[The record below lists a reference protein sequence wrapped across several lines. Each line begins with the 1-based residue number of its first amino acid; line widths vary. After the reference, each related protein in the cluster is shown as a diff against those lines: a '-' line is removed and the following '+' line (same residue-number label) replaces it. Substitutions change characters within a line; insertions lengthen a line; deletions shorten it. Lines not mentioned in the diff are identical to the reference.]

1 MKKYI
6 SDKLNNPK
14 FEAIQSAKTTLK
26 YLKEVRNNKLIQA
39 IKQGK
44 SNEQL
49 KQIGIDA
56 IVDEIKL
63 AILMKGY
70 SGKIENFDVDLFI
83 FKNFKRSLFSVTATD
98 LKVIRAAVK
107 SFNNVQRIRLDEFNF
122 INVEYVQVQ
131 EVAEPVTEK
140 LVAEEPVSVKPVSE
154 KQEEEAISVEAELV
168 PNETL
173 PVLNDEIIDVDAE
186 EIEELEAEEVPQEDI
201 NYISNNTTFEV
212 SGETIMIYCDVDNVS
227 HLQMILFKY
236 KNKRN
241 NLLGNEFIFKDIQFT
256 DDGLFNIELQ

>member
-1 MKKYI
+1 MKFLNE
-6 SDKLNNPK
+6 KLNSAK
-14 FEAIQSAKTTLK
+14 YEAIQRAKTTFK

-39 IKQGK
+39 IKEGK

-49 KQIGIDA
+49 KQIGINA
-56 IVDEIKL
+56 IVDEIKFT
-63 AILMKGY
+63 IMSKGY
-70 SGKIENFDVDLFI
+70 EKKLENFDVDLFI
-83 FKNFKRSLFSVTATD
+83 FKNFKRSLFSVTSTD

-107 SFNNVQRIRLDEFNF
+107 SFDNVQRIRLDEFNF
-122 INVEYVQVQ
+122 ISVEYISVV
-131 EVAEPVTEK
+131 EEPVAEPV
-140 LVAEEPVSVKPVSE
+140 VEEPK
-154 KQEEEAISVEAELV
+154 EEVIPVEAELV
-168 PNETL
+168 PSANNTL
-173 PVLNDEIIDVDAE
+173 PVSNEVIDVDAE

>member
-14 FEAIQSAKTTLK
+14 YEAIQSAKATLK

-39 IKQGK
+39 IKEGK

-49 KQIGIDA
+49 KRISIDT

-83 FKNFKRSLFSVTATD
+83 FKNFKRSLFSVTSTD
-98 LKVIRAAVK
+98 LKIIRAAVK
-107 SFNNVQRIRLDEFNF
+107 GFDNVSRVRLDEFNF
-122 INVEYVQVQ
+122 INVEYISVV
-131 EVAEPVTEK
+131 EEPLTEEPVAVPVTEK
-140 LVAEEPVSVKPVSE
+140 PKEEAIIVEAEPVS
-154 KQEEEAISVEAELV
+154 
-168 PNETL
+168 NETL
-173 PVLNDEIIDVDAE
+173 PVIVPNEVTDVDAE

-201 NYISNNTTFEV
+201 SYISNNTTFEV
-212 SGETIMIYCDVDNVS
+212 SGETIVLYCDVDNVS

-236 KNKRN
+236 KDKRN
-241 NLLGNEFIFKDIQFT
+241 NLFGDEYLFKNIYLT
-256 DDGLFNIELQ
+256 DDNLFNIELQ

>member
-6 SDKLNNPK
+6 TDKLNNPK

-26 YLKEVRNNKLIQA
+26 YLKEVRNAKLIQA

-49 KQIGIDA
+49 KQIA
-56 IVDEIKL
+56 INAVVDEIKL

-70 SGKIENFDVDLFI
+70 SGKIDNFDVDLFI
-83 FKNFKRSLFSVTATD
+83 FKNFKRSLFSVTSTD

-107 SFNNVQRIRLDEFNF
+107 GFNNVQRIRLDEFNF
-122 INVEYVQVQ
+122 ISVEYIESPVAEPLTE
-131 EVAEPVTEK
+131 EVAEPV
-140 LVAEEPVSVKPVSE
+140 AE
-154 KQEEEAISVEAELV
+154 KQKEEAITVEAELV
-168 PNETL
+168 PNDTL
-173 PVLNDEIIDVDAE
+173 PVLNDEVTDVDAE

-201 NYISNNTTFEV
+201 SYITNNTTFEI
-212 SGETIMIYCDVDNVS
+212 SGETIVIYCDVDNVS

-236 KNKRN
+236 KDKRN
-241 NLLGNEFIFKDIQFT
+241 NLFGDEYLFKDIHLI
-256 DDGLFNIELQ
+256 DDNLFNIELQ

>member
-26 YLKEVRNNKLIQA
+26 DLKEVRNNKLIQA

-44 SNEQL
+44 SNDML
-49 KQIGIDA
+49 KQIA
-56 IVDEIKL
+56 INAVVDEIKL

-83 FKNFKRSLFSVTATD
+83 FKNFKRSLFSVTSTD

-107 SFNNVQRIRLDEFNF
+107 SFNNVSRVRLDEFNF
-122 INVEYVQVQ
+122 ISVEYV
-131 EVAEPVTEK
+131 EMPV
-140 LVAEEPVSVKPVSE
+140 VEEPLTEGVVVP
-154 KQEEEAISVEAELV
+154 QENKDEAIPVEAELI

-173 PVLNDEIIDVDAE
+173 PVSNEVTDVDVE
-186 EIEELEAEEVPQEDI
+186 EIEELEAEEVPTDERDYI
-201 NYISNNTTFEV
+201 NVNTDVEITNNV
-212 SGETIMIYCDVDNVS
+212 AIVYCENNNVP
-227 HLQMILFKY
+227 HIQMILFKY
-236 KNKRN
+236 RNKRN
-241 NLLGNEFIFKDIQFT
+241 NLLGNEFIFKDIHLS